1 MQKQNR
7 VGWWIGLLMAG
18 LLLTACG
25 QENAPASD
33 AQSLPPVVSDFAVI
47 AEGRLLP
54 RDYATLGFL
63 AGGKVVE
70 VLVEEGDMV
79 EAGAPLA
86 RLEDSQQ
93 LAAQRDANR
102 VELLNAETAL
112 DNLLDE
118 TPYILAAAQARQD
131 LATANDQLDD
141 AQRRLNNLFNPN
153 IEWYEDQVELA
164 RDALADADDNADLVE
179 LDQAQQNYYFAQ
191 ENYTNI
197 KEDYDAVKLAIDT
210 CVPTADENCDPNRV
224 ITIGFIPWTL
234 DDVTDALEDAT
245 NALTQAEIV
254 LEQARRGSVNSIED
268 AQERLEDAEED
279 LAFALAEPKSLDVAL
294 AEAEVARW
302 AAAALDAQ
310 ERLDKALA
318 GPDPDDVALAEQRIA
333 VAEAT
338 LAATEDALA
347 RLQLTAPFAGTV
359 AQLTLKVGEQVA
371 PGQGVVV
378 LADFSGW
385 VVETD
390 NLTEIEVVDVT
401 EGQGAEIVLDALP
414 DVTLT
419 ATVERIDVVFEEKRG
434 DVTYTVQLALD
445 EIDPAMRWGMT
456 AVVTFDR

>member
-1 MQKQNR
+1 MQRQKR

-18 LLLTACG
+18 LLLAACG
-25 QENAPASD
+25 QESAPAND
-33 AQSLPPVVSDFAVI
+33 VQSLPPVVSDFAVI

-63 AGGKVVE
+63 AGGKVAE
-70 VLVEEGDMV
+70 VFVSEGDVV

-93 LAAQRDANR
+93 LAAQLDANR
-102 VELLNAETAL
+102 VELLSAEAAL
-112 DNLLDE
+112 EDLLDE
-118 TPYILAAAQARQD
+118 TPYVLAAAQAQQD
-131 LATANDQLDD
+131 LATANDQLDR
-141 AQRRLNNLFNPN
+141 AQRRLNNLFNPD
-153 IEWYEDQVELA
+153 IAWYEDQVRLA
-164 RDALADADDNADLVE
+164 QDALANAQDNADLVE
-179 LDQAQQNYYFAQ
+179 LEAAQRNYYFAQ
-191 ENYTNI
+191 ENYNNI
-197 KEDYDAVKLAIDT
+197 KEDYDAVRLAIDT
-210 CVPTADENCDPNRV
+210 CVPTDDETCDPNRV
-224 ITIGFIPWTL
+224 ITVGFIPWTL
-234 DDVTDALEDAT
+234 ADVTDALEDAT
-245 NALTQAEIV
+245 NNLRQAEIV
-254 LEQARRGSVNSIED
+254 LEQARRRSVNAIED
-268 AQERLEDAEED
+268 AQERLEDAEQD

-302 AAAALDAQ
+302 QAAALDAQ

-318 GPDPDDVALAEQRIA
+318 GPDPDDVALAEQRIV
-333 VAEAT
+333 VAAAT

-347 RLQLTAPFAGTV
+347 RLQLTAPFSGTV
-359 AQLTLKVGEQVA
+359 AQSTLKVGEQVT

-401 EGQGAEIVLDALP
+401 EGQGAKIVLDALP
-414 DVTLT
+414 DVTLN
-419 ATVERIDVVFEEKRG
+419 ATVERIAVVFEEKRG
-434 DVTYTVQLALD
+434 DVTYTVRLALD